1 MRKKILTSMVII
13 LSVTSI
19 SAFAQ
24 SALPPPNAAHEQYL
38 DQIIAVVNDEIIT
51 QSELSHALTAAKQE
65 FRQRQILAP
74 NQKTFKKQVLD
85 QLIYQKLQLQV
96 AKRNQIEVTNSEI
109 NAAVASISEAN
120 HLSQTALKQKL
131 TQEGISY
138 KEFRSQLQKQL
149 IISKLQQQALQ
160 DNISIN
166 KCDIAA
172 FEKQHAAQIAS
183 TEYRI
188 ATILIPLPVSATQ
201 AQINHAKGK
210 AALVLKQL
218 EKGSS
223 FEIAMKMHP
232 GSADLGWRSV
242 NELPQVFVKTILKM
256 KPNEVTGPIQA
267 PNGFH
272 IIKLLDK
279 EAKNTVSDQQIQ
291 QIVYQQKVEKALQK
305 WLTKLRS
312 SAYIHIYTDS

>member
-1 MRKKILTSMVII
+1 MWKKILTSMVII

-24 SALPPPNAAHEQYL
+24 STLPAPNATHEQSL
-38 DQIIAVVNDEIIT
+38 DQIVAVVNDEIIT
-51 QSELSHALTAAKQE
+51 QSELNHALTAAKQQ
-65 FRQRQILAP
+65 FMQRQISLP
-74 NQKTFKKQVLD
+74 DQKTFKKQVLD

-96 AKRNQIEVTNSEI
+96 AKHNQIKVTNNEI
-109 NAAVASISEAN
+109 NAAVARISQAN

-149 IISKLQQQALQ
+149 IISKLQHQALQ
-160 DNISIN
+160 DTISIN
-166 KCDIAA
+166 KSDIAA
-172 FEKQHAAQIAS
+172 FQKQHAGQIAS
-183 TEYRI
+183 TEYHI
-188 ATILIPLPVSATQ
+188 ATILIPLPASATQ

-218 EKGSS
+218 QKGSS
-223 FEIAMKMHP
+223 FETAMKMHP
-232 GSADLGWRSV
+232 GSADLGWRSAK
-242 NELPQVFVKTILKM
+242 ELPQVFVKTVLKM

-291 QIVYQQKVEKALQK
+291 RIVYQQKVEKALQK
-305 WLTKLRS
+305 WLTQLRS
-312 SAYIHIYTDS
+312 SAYIHIYADS